1 MNTVQLKMF
10 IIDALGQSLKL
21 EEVEETKDYAQWAF
35 DWVMEDAEI
44 ASSDPPVTLHPV
56 N

>member
-1 MNTVQLKMF
+1 MNTVQLKMY
-10 IIDALGQSLKL
+10 ILDAIGQSLELKEA
-21 EEVEETKDYAQWAF
+21 EEAKAYAKWSF

>member
-1 MNTVQLKMF
+1 MNTVQLKML
-10 IIDALGQSLKL
+10 ILDALGQSLELK
-21 EEVEETKDYAQWAF
+21 ETPEAKEYAQWAF

-44 ASSDPPVTLHPV
+44 TSADPPVTLHPV